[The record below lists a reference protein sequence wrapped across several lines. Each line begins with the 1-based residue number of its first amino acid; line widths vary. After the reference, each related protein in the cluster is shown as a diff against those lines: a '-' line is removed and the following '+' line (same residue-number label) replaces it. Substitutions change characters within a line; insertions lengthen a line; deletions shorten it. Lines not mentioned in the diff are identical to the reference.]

1 MSIPPRSYWP
11 AVAVIALTY
20 LVLGTLN
27 IARLPAINGPDEG
40 DHLQYVKVLRDQC
53 QLPVLPRF
61 VQPGQEALSAEQAQH
76 PPLYYAILA
85 GASYALPPLETPFT
99 QRALKFLSLLMGLG
113 GLWALA
119 LCARRLWPEDLLTA
133 LGATASLAFL
143 PMFWVMTSLIN
154 NSAGSL
160 LASGL
165 ALLALQRA
173 LSDEQIRPGRWFWAG
188 LVVALGMMMKI
199 TAAWLVPVVAV
210 AIWARWRREPERA
223 WRRVW
228 AMVWPVALPLLVMVG
243 GWLLRNLMCFSEIMP
258 ERVLGRQY
266 LPAGIFTLLF
276 MEPAEASFA
285 GRLLLFVFFVTIPLS
300 LVTPFWLLRTAMTHW
315 LAYAVFLAYTL
326 PALLALLVQGVRR
339 RVELLAQPSGRQG
352 LLLACLPG
360 VLAAWIIAL
369 TAVMHDWNTGLY
381 AGRYMVDAAPACA
394 LLWAA
399 GMQKLLP
406 APKTR
411 LVGLIV
417 WLGALLAVSV
427 WVHAFMFRFFAAIP
441 TG

>member
-1 MSIPPRSYWP
+1 MSIPPRLYWP
-11 AVAVIALTY
+11 LVACIAVIY
-20 LVLGTLN
+20 LALGTLN
-27 IARLPAINGPDEG
+27 IVRLPAINGPDEG
-40 DHLQYVKVLRDQC
+40 AHLQYVQVLRDQHR
-53 QLPVLPRF
+53 LPVLPRF
-61 VQPGQEALSAEQAQH
+61 VQPGQEALAAEQAQH

-85 GASYALPPLETPFT
+85 GASYVLPPLETTFT
-99 QRALKFLSLLMGLG
+99 QRAFKFLSLLMGLG

-119 LCARRLWPEDLLTA
+119 VCARRLWPEDLLTGLA
-133 LGATASLAFL
+133 ATASLAFL

-160 LASGL
+160 LASGV
-165 ALLALQRA
+165 ALLLLQKALGN
-173 LSDEQIRPGRWFWAG
+173 EEIRPRQWFWAG

-199 TAAWLVPVVAV
+199 TAAWLVPVLVV
-210 AIWARWRREPERA
+210 AIWARWRREPERK
-223 WRRVW
+223 WRQLW
-228 AMVWPVALPLLVMVG
+228 SMVWPVALPLLVIVG
-243 GWLLRNLMCFSEIMP
+243 GWLLRNQISFGEIMP
-258 ERVLGRQY
+258 ERVLKREY
-266 LPAGIFTLLF
+266 LPAGILTLLF
-276 MEPAEASFA
+276 MEPSEAAYA
-285 GRLLLFVFFVTIPLS
+285 GKLLLFVFFVTIPLS
-300 LVTPFWLLRTAMTHW
+300 LVTPYWLLRTAMTH
-315 LAYAVFLAYTL
+315 AQAYTMFLVYML
-326 PALLALLVQGVRR
+326 PALGALILEGVRR
-339 RVELLAQPSGRQG
+339 RRELLAQPTARQG

-360 VLAAWIIAL
+360 VLAGWVIAL

-406 APKTR
+406 APRAR

-427 WVHAFMFRFFAAIP
+427 WVHGFMFRFFAAIP